1 MVSRRDFL
9 NFSAATIALT
19 ALPSQ
24 IQSKQLIRNYKLTAG
39 ITPHLFDKK
48 GVSDN
53 LWLYNKQTPGPII
66 EAKEN
71 DVVRVEFVNNLH
83 EATTIHW
90 HGIKNIN
97 KMDGVPYLTQDPI
110 QPGES
115 FLYEFPVKNAG
126 TFWYH
131 AHVQTW
137 KQISKGLYGP
147 LVVKNHLD
155 EQFDNDLI
163 ILADDWRL
171 NKNYQIDKKSFGSLH
186 DWSHAGRIG
195 NWLTINGKK
204 IPKYS
209 INKNGHTRLRFI
221 NASNAR
227 ILSFGS
233 SLDGMKIISIDGM
246 SVEPF
251 IEDKFN
257 LGPGQ
262 RIDLLIKT
270 DDLSTIDFFEVS
282 GKKPI
287 SAFILNINQNGKK
300 NIRKKDINLQSFKKI
315 PHYKNPRILKIH
327 MQGGAMGN
335 LAKAYFEGVEKN
347 FRSLAME
354 DKKFWAFNKEVGK
367 YEKSLASVKKGQTII
382 LEVWNDSRWP
392 HSMHLHGNHFYV
404 ESKEFSDTDK
414 LVLRD
419 TYLMQPGEKSKFTY
433 IADNPGKWLFHCHM
447 LEHAASG
454 MIGYIEVL

>member
-1 MVSRRDFL
+1 MLSRREFL
-9 NFSAATIALT
+9 NFSSATIALT
-19 ALPSQ
+19 SLPNQ
-24 IQSKQLIRNYKLTAG
+24 IQSNQLIRNYKLTAG
-39 ITPHLFDKK
+39 ITPHLFDNK
-48 GVSDN
+48 GVLDS
-53 LWLYNKQTPGPII
+53 LWLYNKQTPGPVI

-71 DVVRVEFVNNLH
+71 EIIRVEFVNNLP

-131 AHVQTW
+131 AHVETW

-147 LVVKNHLD
+147 IVVKNQVD
-155 EQFDNDLI
+155 DQFDNDI
-163 ILADDWRL
+163 VILADDWRL
-171 NKNYQIDKKSFGSLH
+171 NKKYQIDEKSFESLH

-204 IPKYS
+204 FPKYS

-227 ILSFGS
+227 ILSFSS
-233 SLDGMKIISIDGM
+233 SLDGLNIISIDGM
-246 SVEPF
+246 SVKPF
-251 IEDKFN
+251 IQDKFN

-262 RIDLLIKT
+262 RVDLLIKT
-270 DDLSTIDFFEVS
+270 DNLSTIDFFEVS
-282 GKKPI
+282 GKKPL
-287 SAFILNINQNGKK
+287 SAFKLNINQTSKK
-300 NIRKKDINLQSFKKI
+300 NIRKEDINLQSFKKI
-315 PHYKNPRILKIH
+315 PHYKNPKILKIH

-354 DKKFWAFNKEVGK
+354 DKKFWAFNKVVGK
-367 YEKSLASVKKGQTII
+367 YEHALAKVKKGQVII
-382 LEVWNDSRWP
+382 LEIWNDSRWP

-404 ESKEFSDTDK
+404 QSKEFENLETPI
-414 LVLRD
+414 LRD
-419 TYLMQPGEKSKFTY
+419 TYVMQPGEKSKFIY
-433 IADNPGKWLFHCHM
+433 LADNPGKWLFHCHM

>member
-24 IQSKQLIRNYKLTAG
+24 IQSKQLIRNYRLTAG
-39 ITPHLFDKK
+39 ITPHLFDAK
-48 GVSDN
+48 GISDN
-53 LWLYNKQTPGPII
+53 LWLYNKQTPGPLI

-71 DVVRVEFVNNLH
+71 DVIRVEFVNNLDS
-83 EATTIHW
+83 ATTIHW

-97 KMDGVPYLTQDPI
+97 KMDGVPYLTQDPV

-115 FLYEFPVKNAG
+115 FLYEFPVNHAG

-131 AHVQTW
+131 AHVETW

-147 LVVKNHLD
+147 LVVKNHVD
-155 EQFDNDLI
+155 EQFDNDII

-171 NKNYQIDKKSFGSLH
+171 NKNYQLDEKSFGSLH

-204 IPKYS
+204 FPEYS
-209 INKNGHTRLRFI
+209 IKDGYTRLRFI

-227 ILSFGS
+227 ILTFGS
-233 SLDGMKIISIDGM
+233 TLSEIKIISIDGIH
-246 SVEPF
+246 VKPF
-251 IEDKFN
+251 IEDKFK

-262 RIDLLIKT
+262 RIDLLVEPNS
-270 DDLSTIDFFEVS
+270 LSEIEFFEIS
-282 GKKPI
+282 GKK
-287 SAFILNINQNGKK
+287 SLGAFKLNINQNKSNKVLKK
-300 NIRKKDINLQSFKKI
+300 QINFRSFEKMPSFKK
-315 PHYKNPRILKIH
+315 HKILKIH

-335 LAKAYFEGVEKN
+335 LVTAKFEGVEKN
-347 FRSLAME
+347 FRTLAME

-367 YEKSLASVKKGQTII
+367 YEHALANIKKGQVII
-382 LEVWNDSRWP
+382 LDVWNDTRWP

-404 ESKEFSDTDK
+404 QSKEFQNLETPI
-414 LVLRD
+414 LRD
-419 TYLMQPGEKSKFTY
+419 TYVMQPGEKSKFTY
-433 IADNPGKWLFHCHM
+433 LADNPGKWLFHCHM

-454 MIGYIEVL
+454 MIGYIKVV